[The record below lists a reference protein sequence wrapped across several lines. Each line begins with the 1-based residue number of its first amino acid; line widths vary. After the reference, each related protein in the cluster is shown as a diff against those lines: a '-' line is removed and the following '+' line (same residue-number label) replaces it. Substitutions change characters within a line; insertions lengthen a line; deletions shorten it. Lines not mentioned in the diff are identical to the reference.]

1 MRLGGNIWIF
11 RAWTMSFCQFLF
23 VCKCLV
29 SYDFSLRINMKNIDV
44 EKFLNFFFI
53 LYLWNITMILE
64 KLKVSLRAT
73 SRACFLTP
81 FFFKPAHL
89 LFTRCD
95 KPEVLNRCQIA
106 SGIFSNQSCMK
117 MSLNSKPDNS
127 VPTCEFLIFQV
138 TSFDIIWP

>member
-23 VCKCLV
+23 VCKCL
-29 SYDFSLRINMKNIDV
+29 SSNDFSLRINIKNINV

-53 LYLWNITMILE
+53 LYLRNITMILE

-73 SRACFLTP
+73 SRACFLRP
-81 FFFKPAHL
+81 FFFKPVHL
-89 LFTRCD
+89 SFTRCD
-95 KPEVLNRCQIA
+95 KPEVLNRRRLA
-106 SGIFSNQSCMK
+106 SGFFSNQYCMK
-117 MSLNSKPDNS
+117 MSSNSKPDPS
-127 VPTCEFLIFQV
+127 VPTCEFLIFQL